1 MSIISRTPNMGL
13 TQWDGDIAIRAGL
26 YSRYNLDMSA
36 IDTGFHTL
44 DEAIN
49 GEEGLVARVTALE
62 TSVGEISDKAD
73 NAVATANEAKET
85 ADGMSDRVTAV
96 EGRLDA
102 YDLWKVDVDNTLTAY
117 DGRLDAIEEVIETVS
132 TANINDLIARMDA
145 LEQKVDANTQSIDTL
160 NDNLIGAVNRITDL
174 EAGLGTTNANLNAL
188 TGRVSLLEGCCED
201 VRTTLAD
208 HNSRINQN
216 AGDISALDARL
227 TRDETNIAGN
237 ASDITIL
244 ATQNNTQAGQIDD
257 LYQKYNALD
266 PASPSSLI
274 SRVTTLEGVVGD
286 TPLQTTAQT
295 VTGAINELLGQTTD
309 VDADEVEYD
318 NSTSGMTATDVQ
330 GAIDELHGD
339 ASVEG
344 ARIDALETVVGGAGS
359 GLVKDVSD
367 ISTSVGAL
375 ETTVGD
381 SNSGLVKD
389 VADLGTSVGA
399 LETTVGDNTAGL
411 VKDVADL
418 QTTVGDATAG
428 LVKDVAD
435 NGDAIG
441 DLTQLS
447 TTVKTD
453 LVSAINEVDTQT
465 TDTYSTSEVKTN
477 KVWID
482 GKPIYRKVFVYEN
495 GTSVSEEIP
504 IANLDT
510 VIGYSGNVKMSWSAS
525 QLFTF
530 PMAFSDTVANLG
542 TIGRTR
548 LSWCRTTIEPFPVR
562 CAFGTSPFPTFAL
575 LPRAFAFRFPHR
587 QVRSGSWKLPFPNR
601 RHPHDALH
609 DRLLPQF
616 VAR

>member
-13 TQWDGDIAIRAGL
+13 TQWDGDIAIRAGI
-26 YSRYNLDMSA
+26 YSRYNSDMLA
-36 IDTGFHTL
+36 IDTEFHTL

-49 GEEGLVARVTALE
+49 GDEGLGARVSALE

-73 NAVATANEAKET
+73 NAVSTANEAKET

-102 YDLWKVDVDNTLTAY
+102 YDLWKVDVDDTLVAY
-117 DGRLDAIEEVIETVS
+117 DGRLDAIEDVIATVS

-174 EAGLGTTNANLNAL
+174 EAELGTTNANLNAL
-188 TGRVSLLEGCCED
+188 TGRVTTLEGCCEE

-244 ATQNNTQAGQIDD
+244 ATQNSTQAGQIDD
-257 LYQKYNALD
+257 LYSKYNALD

-274 SRVTTLEGVVGD
+274 SRVTTLENVVGD
-286 TPLQTTAQT
+286 TPLQTVAQT
-295 VTGAINELLGQTTD
+295 VTGAINELYEHATD
-309 VDADEVEYD
+309 VDADEVDYD
-318 NSTSGMTATDVQ
+318 NTTSQLSASDVQ
-330 GAIDELHGD
+330 GAIDEVNGK
-339 ASVEG
+339 VEVDS
-344 ARIDALETVVGGAGS
+344 ARIGALETVVGGAGS

-367 ISTSVGAL
+367 LGTSVGAL

-381 SNSGLVKD
+381 SNAGLVKD
-389 VADLGTSVGA
+389 VTDLGTSVGA

-435 NGDAIG
+435 VQEVIPTGASASNKLVTQSDLGDSY
-441 DLTQLS
+441 S
-447 TTVKTD
+447 TT
-453 LVSAINEVDTQT
+453 
-465 TDTYSTSEVKTN
+465 EVKTT
-477 KVWID
+477 KTWID
-482 GKPIYRKVFVYEN
+482 GKPIYRCVINPGSFTSPSVTSLNIDICTYLGGILITSLTSKNAMPLIFYEHNNYYCYYYYNNNNKTLTLVSSGVSAFLPVFVIEY
-495 GTSVSEEIP
+495 T
-504 IANLDT
+504 
-510 VIGYSGNVKMSWSAS
+510 K
-525 QLFTF
+525 
-530 PMAFSDTVANLG
+530 
-542 TIGRTR
+542 
-548 LSWCRTTIEPFPVR
+548 TTD
-562 CAFGTSPFPTFAL
+562 PT
-575 LPRAFAFRFPHR
+575 P
-587 QVRSGSWKLPFPNR
+587 
-601 RHPHDALH
+601 
-609 DRLLPQF
+609 
-616 VAR
+616 

>member
-13 TQWDGDIAIRAGL
+13 TQWDGDIAIRAGI
-26 YSRYNLDMSA
+26 YSRYNSDMLA
-36 IDTGFHTL
+36 IDTEFHTL

-49 GEEGLVARVTALE
+49 GDEGLGARVSALE

-73 NAVATANEAKET
+73 NAVSTANEAKET

-102 YDLWKVDVDNTLTAY
+102 YDLWKVDVDDTLVAY
-117 DGRLDAIEEVIETVS
+117 DGRLDAIEDVIATVS

-174 EAGLGTTNANLNAL
+174 EAELGTTNANLNAL
-188 TGRVSLLEGCCED
+188 TGRVTTLEGCCEE

-257 LYQKYNALD
+257 LYAKYNALD

-295 VTGAINELLGQTTD
+295 VTGAINELLSQTTD
-309 VDADEVEYD
+309 VDANEVEYD
-318 NSTSGMTATDVQ
+318 NSVSELVATDVQ
-330 GAIDELHGD
+330 GAIDEVNGK
-339 ASVEG
+339 VEVDS
-344 ARIDALETVVGGAGS
+344 ARIEALETTVGGAGS
-359 GLVKDVSD
+359 GLVKDV
-367 ISTSVGAL
+367 G
-375 ETTVGD
+375 
-381 SNSGLVKD
+381 
-389 VADLGTSVGA
+389 
-399 LETTVGDNTAGL
+399 
-411 VKDVADL
+411 DL

-435 NGDAIG
+435 LG
-441 DLTQLS
+441 
-447 TTVKTD
+447 TTVGDSSAGLVKDVADIQEVVPSTATSSNKLATLDD
-453 LVSAINEVDTQT
+453 LVDSYSAT
-465 TDTYSTSEVKTN
+465 EVKTS
-477 KVWID
+477 KTWID
-482 GKPIYRKVFVYEN
+482 GKPIYRKTIATGQLPNNTLNQIVFGVTDY
-495 GTSVSEEIP
+495 
-504 IANLDT
+504 DT
-510 VIGYSGNVKMSWSAS
+510 VVSIYGVAYKSSAKADCIPLPYPYPTGPVVLFTSGNAS
-525 QLFTF
+525 GLVVSIETSSNWTV
-530 PMAFSDTVANLG
+530 MDTSYV
-542 TIGRTR
+542 TVEYTK
-548 LSWCRTTIEPFPVR
+548 ST
-562 CAFGTSPFPTFAL
+562 
-575 LPRAFAFRFPHR
+575 
-587 QVRSGSWKLPFPNR
+587 
-601 RHPHDALH
+601 D
-609 DRLLPQF
+609 
-616 VAR
+616 